1 VKPHQPTQQE
11 INAALRFQS
20 GGSYS
25 MPLQP
30 GDKAR
35 IHDQAEVFTVMAFD
49 GHVYRL
55 RSDSGAELKA
65 GRKMVERA

>member
-1 VKPHQPTQQE
+1 MKPAIEQYM
-11 INAALRFQS
+11 RFQS

-35 IHDQAEVFTVMAFD
+35 ITGKPDVFTVLAFD

-55 RSDSGAELKA
+55 QTQSGAELKA

>member
-1 VKPHQPTQQE
+1 MNPE
-11 INAALRFQS
+11 IEQCMRFQS

-35 IHDQAEVFTVMAFD
+35 IRGRSDVFTVLAFD

-55 RSDSGAELKA
+55 QAQSGAELKA
-65 GRKMVERA
+65 GIKTVERA

>member
-1 VKPHQPTQQE
+1 MKAE
-11 INAALRFQS
+11 IEQYMRLQS

-35 IHDQAEVFTVMAFD
+35 ITGKPDVYTVMVFD

-55 RSDSGAELKA
+55 QAQSGAELKA